1 MTDKYG
7 RQDEKAWLLII
18 KIFGDE
24 TTPPVEK
31 MNMLPTD
38 KDSVER
44 RKRVLDN
51 MNSCFLKENG
61 YNVIDKALAKLF
73 IVGVMELRDGN
84 HAIGISY
91 METALTAKGASI
103 EEIKQITKFASRF
116 PKNAM
121 EAAGDPL
128 NTNRSEGMLSNRG
141 GVFQMK
147 RALETGLYNEVNVK

>member
-1 MTDKYG
+1 MTDKYE

-84 HAIGISY
+84 HAIGI
-91 METALTAKGASI
+91 
-103 EEIKQITKFASRF
+103 
-116 PKNAM
+116 
-121 EAAGDPL
+121 
-128 NTNRSEGMLSNRG
+128 
-141 GVFQMK
+141 
-147 RALETGLYNEVNVK
+147 